1 MSAIATK
8 TAATAQDRY
17 RAAFEARTQDG
28 GPLTELRRAAFDSF
42 AAVGF
47 PTQRDEDWKYTNLR
61 RLESRSFAPAEA
73 APVAADESGW
83 IAGAGVRMVL
93 VNGHAMPGLS
103 SASPLPPGVTVAA
116 VGQWIAND
124 PAAIAAY
131 IEQHAPARPSVF
143 EHLSTAFFE
152 DGVIVDIAADTVFD
166 EPIYIVHQWAG
177 SAAAMSHPRVIVR
190 AGRNSRCTL
199 IEHYLGSGDAESL
212 TNTVVSLHL
221 DAGAQVAHYR
231 LQQESSRSFHVGTV
245 RARLER
251 DSRYTCHDIAFGASL
266 ARTGLTA
273 KLEGPGA
280 EAILRGLFVPS
291 GSQHLDTYT
300 LVEHVA
306 PRTVSSEEYRGI
318 ADGRG
323 RGVFRGKVIVSQDAQ
338 KIDSRQSSRNLLLS
352 GTAEIDTRPEL
363 EIYADDVKCSHGAT
377 TGQLDTTSLFYLRS
391 RGLSEQEARAL
402 LIRAFAESILTTIEC
417 TPVRNYLEQRLHERF
432 AGDGILP

>member
-17 RAAFEARTQDG
+17 RALFEAQSQDS
-28 GPLTELRRAAFDSF
+28 GPLTELRRAAFDRF
-42 AAVGF
+42 AATGF

-61 RLESRSFAPAEA
+61 RLESRSFAPGGP
-73 APVAADESGW
+73 APVTADPSSW
-83 IAGAGVRMVL
+83 IVDAGVRIVL
-93 VNGHAMPGLS
+93 VNGQAMPGLS
-103 SASPLPPGVTVAA
+103 SASPLPPGVTVATLGA
-116 VGQWIAND
+116 WIAND
-124 PAAIAAY
+124 PAAVAAY
-131 IEQHAPARPSVF
+131 LEQHGPAHPSAF
-143 EHLSTAFFE
+143 EHLNTAFFE
-152 DGVIVDIAADTVFD
+152 DGVVIDVAADTVFD

-177 SAAAMSHPRVIVR
+177 TAAAMSHPRVIVR

-199 IEHYLGSGDAESL
+199 IEHYLGPVDAESL
-212 TNTVVSLHL
+212 TNTVVSLNL
-221 DAGAQVAHYR
+221 DAAAQVAHYR
-231 LQQESSRSFHVGTV
+231 LQQESIRSFHIGTV
-245 RARLER
+245 RAHLER

-273 KLEGPGA
+273 TLQGPGA
-280 EAILRGLFVPS
+280 EAILRGLFAPN

-300 LVEHVA
+300 LVDHVA
-306 PRTVSSEEYRGI
+306 PHSISSEEYRGI

-323 RGVFRGKVIVSQDAQ
+323 RGVFRGKVIVRQDAQ

-363 EIYADDVKCSHGAT
+363 EIYANDVKCSHGAT
-377 TGQLDTTSLFYLRS
+377 TGQLDATSLFYLRS

-417 TPVRNYLEQRLHERF
+417 APVRNHLEQRLHERF